1 MALSMLG
8 RACKLARRTVAATL
22 FAAACTR
29 GDEPPPMY
37 PAQGEGARLL
47 GTVELMRPVT
57 VPDNF
62 VLRPDE
68 AGGVGLDTARGLVYV
83 GSREGS
89 LLAIDATTGDVR
101 WERDLGGPVSSIP
114 VLTAD
119 EAGETLFVGTDNGE
133 LFAFDPETVTER
145 WRYATDGR
153 IRNTALVVEG
163 VVYFVNSRDQV
174 FALDART
181 GKWRWQYEQELQ
193 TDFTVHGHAGL
204 TFARATDPDAEEI
217 GRVFA
222 CFDNGKVAALAAG
235 SGEALWLASVASSDG
250 GNFVDCDTTPLVDD
264 AGGRVFVAGQS
275 TGVYALGRD
284 DGALQWQFPA
294 EGIGAIVDGPGGV
307 LVAVSSLEGIIALD
321 REGRSLWRTQL
332 DPGSLGSP
340 LAVGDTLVLTHVE
353 TGLVILDIPTGVML
367 GRVPT
372 GSGMSSQPVFD
383 PHTGRVYAITNR
395 GVLVG
400 VRLIDP

>member
-1 MALSMLG
+1 MRG
-8 RACKLARRTVAATL
+8 RARKLARRTVAATL
-22 FAAACTR
+22 LVLACTR

-37 PAQGEGARLL
+37 PDQGEGARLL

-68 AGGVGLDTARGLVYV
+68 AGGAGLDPGRGLVYV

-119 EAGETLFVGTDNGE
+119 EAGETLWVGTDNGE

-153 IRNTALVVEG
+153 IRNAALVVEG

-204 TFARATDPDAEEI
+204 TFARATDPDAEEL

-235 SGEALWLASVASSDG
+235 SGEALWLASVASPDG
-250 GNFVDCDTTPLVDD
+250 GNFVDCDTTPVVDD

-284 DGALQWQFPA
+284 DGVVQWQFPA
-294 EGIGAIVDGPGGV
+294 QGIGSIVDGPGGV
-307 LVAVSSLEGIIALD
+307 IVAVSSLEGIIALD

-332 DPGSLGSP
+332 DPGSLGAP
-340 LAVGDTLVLTHVE
+340 VAVGDTLVLTHVE
-353 TGLVILDIPTGVML
+353 TGMVILDIPTGALL

>member
-1 MALSMLG
+1 MATLRPMLASML
-8 RACKLARRTVAATL
+8 LAI
-22 FAAACTR
+22 ACTR

-68 AGGVGLDTARGLVYV
+68 AGAAGLDPARGLVYV

-101 WERDLGGPVSSIP
+101 WERDLGGPVSSVP

-153 IRNTALVVEG
+153 IRNAAVVVDG
-163 VVYFVNSRDQV
+163 VVYIVNSRDQV
-174 FALDART
+174 LALDART

-204 TFARATDPDAEEI
+204 TFTRASDPEADEG

-222 CFDNGKVAALAAG
+222 CFDNGKVAALSAG
-235 SGEALWLASVASSDG
+235 SGEALWLASVASPDG
-250 GNFVDCDTTPLVDD
+250 GNFVDCDTTPLLDD
-264 AGGRVFVAGQS
+264 DSARIFVAGQS

-284 DGALQWQFPA
+284 DGTVKWQFPA
-294 EGIGAIVDGPGGV
+294 QGVGAIADGPGGV

-332 DPGSLGSP
+332 DPGSLGTP
-340 LAVGDTLVLTHVE
+340 LVVGDSLLLTHVE
-353 TGLVILDIPTGVML
+353 SGLVVLDIPTGQLL
-367 GRVPT
+367 GLVPT
-372 GSGMSSQPVFD
+372 GSGMSSTPVFD